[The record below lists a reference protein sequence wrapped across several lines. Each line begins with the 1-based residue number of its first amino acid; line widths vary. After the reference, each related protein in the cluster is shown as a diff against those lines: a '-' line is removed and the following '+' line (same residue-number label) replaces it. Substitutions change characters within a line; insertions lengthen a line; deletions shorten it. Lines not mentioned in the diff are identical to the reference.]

1 MLRHLVAVWM
11 YGPVTHRY
19 HSFCILA
26 GKESYDFRA
35 SNFSIAS
42 ITSSD
47 AGAEG
52 KATRGVAKGDWR
64 TSNFGVVSIMSS
76 DAGTE
81 REVTTGRVSKSI
93 ADECDDSSYP
103 TKRKAKCKT
112 SETTT
117 LEPHWIQDCLLYTS
131 PSPRDLSTSRMPSS
145 A

>member
-1 MLRHLVAVWM
+1 M

-47 AGAEG
+47 TGAER
-52 KATRGVAKGDWR
+52 KATKGLAKGDWR

-81 REVTTGRVSKSI
+81 REVTTERASKSI

-103 TKRKAKCKT
+103 KRKEKCKFFAIT
-112 SETTT
+112 VSIVPGTNFTV
-117 LEPHWIQDCLLYTS
+117 LLS
-131 PSPRDLSTSRMPSS
+131 QAKQAKQQR
-145 A
+145 

>member
-1 MLRHLVAVWM
+1 MSLYVFVPQ
-11 YGPVTHRY
+11 PVTHCS

-26 GKESYDFRA
+26 DKESYDFRA

-81 REVTTGRVSKSI
+81 REVTTGRVSKGI
-93 ADECDDSSYP
+93 ADECDDSSLSLIHIFEP
-103 TKRKAKCKT
+103 TR
-112 SETTT
+112 
-117 LEPHWIQDCLLYTS
+117 PY
-131 PSPRDLSTSRMPSS
+131 
-145 A
+145 